1 MIATFAQA
9 NASLIAP
16 CRHAC
21 PIRQDVRGYIALMAQ
36 GRLEEALAVIRE
48 TNPLPSICGTIC
60 AHPCEDKCRRHEID
74 KALSIRGL
82 KRFVVEHAGDGRA
95 VRMPGEIREERVA
108 IIGSGPAG
116 LTAAHDL
123 AMMGYRV
130 TIFER
135 ENTLG
140 GAIHLA
146 IPAYRLP
153 TSTIHNDIDA
163 IVALGVEFRTRAE
176 LGKGITLDGLKTE
189 GYRAI
194 LLSMGLPE
202 SRTLPIPGI
211 DLDGVLLA
219 LPFLKAARSGKS
231 LIEPGK
237 EVIVVGGG
245 NVAMDVAR
253 TARRF
258 GAGSVR
264 IVCLESRE
272 EMPASPWEIDEAIE
286 EAVEIDFC
294 SKGPTRILG
303 SGGRVTGMECK
314 GCLSVF
320 DEQGRFSPSFCE
332 ENVSIIR
339 GDVVILSIGQG
350 ANLDYLAGMGVA
362 LNDRGQLMCDRRTLS
377 TGRDGVFACGEVIT
391 GPGLAVEAMAG
402 GRQAAL
408 AVAHYL
414 EGTMVTAEPEPG
426 VIGDLLD
433 SVKVKVRKQERRE
446 VPLLPAEARRDSFDP
461 IELGYT
467 EEMAV
472 REARRCLSCGTGA
485 EWVRDKCAFCLNCV
499 RVCPYEV
506 PVITE
511 SGSIDIRVDQCQAC
525 GICYGGCPGNA
536 IVFNMLGVVDFQQR
550 METALQRAPAAGI
563 GSPNLGLYCDFD
575 IYNGHELSNLMREKH
590 ADMAYLSVP
599 CLAKLKAV
607 DLLRAFELG
616 AGGVLVVGCPA
627 EECSYDGG
635 EIWAQRRVD
644 EAKTLLAQAGLDPD
658 RLELHYVSGL
668 KIHEFDRALAGFRER
683 VKNLSLAAE

>member
-1 MIATFAQA
+1 MIGTFEKS
-9 NASLIAP
+9 NVSLIPP
-16 CRHAC
+16 CQNAC
-21 PIRQDVRGYIALMAQ
+21 PIHQDVRGYIALMAQ

-74 KALSIRGL
+74 KALAIRGL
-82 KRFVVEHAGDGRA
+82 KRFVVENSSDRQVA
-95 VRMPGEIREERVA
+95 RMSAETREEKVA

-135 ENTLG
+135 EDTVG
-140 GAIHLA
+140 GAIRLA

-153 TSTIHNDIDA
+153 TSTIQRDIDA
-163 IVALGVEFRTRAE
+163 IAALGVEFRTGVE
-176 LGKGITLDGLKTE
+176 LGKNLTLDGLKEE

-202 SRTLPIPGI
+202 SRSLPIPGI
-211 DLDGVLLA
+211 DLEGVLLA
-219 LPFLKAARSGKS
+219 LPFLKAARNGES
-231 LIEPGK
+231 LIKPGV

-264 IVCLESRE
+264 VVCLESRE
-272 EMPASPWEIDEAIE
+272 EMPASPWEIDEALE
-286 EAVEIDFC
+286 EGIEIDSC
-294 SKGPTRILG
+294 SLGPN
-303 SGGRVTGMECK
+303 RVVESDGKITGLECK
-314 GCLSVF
+314 SCLCVF
-320 DEQGRFSPSFCE
+320 DEEGRFNPSFCDE
-332 ENVSIIR
+332 DLSIVR
-339 GDVVILSIGQG
+339 GDVVIFSIGQG
-350 ANLDYLAGMGVA
+350 ANIDYLADMGVA
-362 LNDRGQLMCDRRTLS
+362 LNHRGQLMCDRKTLATS
-377 TGRDGVFACGEVIT
+377 RDGVFACGEVIT
-391 GPGLAVEAMAG
+391 GPGLAVEAMASA
-402 GRQAAL
+402 RNAAL
-408 AVAHYL
+408 AIAHYL
-414 EGTMVTAEPEPG
+414 EGTVPTPEPEPT
-426 VIGDLLD
+426 VLGDLLD
-433 SVKVKVRKQERRE
+433 TVKAAVRRQERRE
-446 VPLLPAEARRDSFDP
+446 VPLLDAEQRWDNFIP

-472 REARRCLSCGTGA
+472 CEARRCLSCGAGA

-511 SGSIDIRVDQCQAC
+511 SGSIDIRVEQCQAC
-525 GICYGGCPGNA
+525 GICYGACPGNA
-536 IVFNMLGVVDFQQR
+536 IAFKMLGVADVQPR
-550 METALQRAPAAGI
+550 METALQNTLTAGGDCPILVLCCAFDLYDRA
-563 GSPNLGLYCDFD
+563 NLRT
-575 IYNGHELSNLMREKH
+575 LMVEKH
-590 ADMAYLSVP
+590 AGTAYLSLP

-607 DLLRAFELG
+607 DLLRAFEFG

-627 EECSYDGG
+627 EECSYQGG
-635 EIWAQRRVD
+635 EVWVQRRVD
-644 EAKTLLAQAGLDPD
+644 EAKTLLGQTGLDAT

-668 KIHEFDRALAGFRER
+668 ELDELDRALAGFRER
-683 VKNLSLAAE
+683 VNNLSASEG